1 MSKSINTNKFGNIVL
16 VACLAAIMTATAW
29 LFPSS
34 SQIGAGDKIAYKADI
49 NAIIEADILNQA
61 SIALKDIYEL
71 PEVYILPVSCEPS
84 PKPDQ
89 SCYDIVDNSD
99 GIHIDSGTYTDQTIS
114 VKVWKEQRDNTIY
127 NYADVQIAHPTQLRT
142 MFASGSYEM
151 SNLLETPKNIAIRA
165 NAVVA
170 INSDFCRYNGN
181 GSLLIRG
188 GNLYNYNPRHME
200 VLLIDNKGDFHF
212 VNDAE
217 VEIDTSGSEA
227 VCSGITVYNSISFG
241 PVLVRDGKA
250 IEDFKDVPAAIH
262 GMYLSGKN
270 KVARAAIG
278 QIGELHYILC
288 TVDGTRNEQFGVVLP
303 QLAKALEEKGCISA
317 YNLDGGHSATL
328 VFNNRLVNIP
338 AAKDNTGDQ
347 RAQSDIIYFAS
358 ALPEN

>member
-1 MSKSINTNKFGNIVL
+1 MNKSVSTKLSGTIALAVCT
-16 VACLAAIMTATAW
+16 AAMLAATLW

-34 SQIGAGDKIAYKADI
+34 SQIGASDNSMNKADI
-49 NAIIEADILNQA
+49 NSIIEADISNMA
-61 SIALKDIYEL
+61 STALKDIYEL
-71 PEVYILPVSCEPS
+71 PEVYILPVSCQPS
-84 PKPDQ
+84 PEPDE
-89 SCYDIVDNSD
+89 SAYDIVLNRD
-99 GIHIDSGTYTDQTIS
+99 GVHIDSGTYSDQTIT
-114 VKVWKEQRDNTIY
+114 VKVWKEERDNTIY
-127 NYADVQIAHPTQLRT
+127 NFADVQIAHPTQLRT
-142 MFASGSYEM
+142 MFASGSYED

-188 GNLYNYNPRHME
+188 GNLYNYNPRGME
-200 VLLIDNKGDFHF
+200 VLLIDSKGDFHF

-217 VEIDTSGSEA
+217 VEIDTSGSVT
-227 VCSGITVYNSISFG
+227 VCNGITVYNSISFG

-250 IEDFKDVPAAIH
+250 IENFENVPAAIH

-270 KVARAAIG
+270 KVARSAIG
-278 QIGELHYILC
+278 QIGELHYLLC
-288 TVDGTRNEQFGVVLP
+288 TVDGTRNEQYGVVLP

-328 VFNNRLVNIP
+328 VFNDRLVNIP

-347 RAQSDIIYFAS
+347 RTQSDIIYFAT